1 MVTVP
6 HYPQFRD
13 ISIQDKPVFK
23 DALAPS
29 PPRISEHTFTNLFIW
44 NYYYHFLWCLWDEC
58 ICIMARPD
66 GKAPYFLPPIG
77 TSHIAG
83 RMGEMLR
90 HLQHMEVQASVQR
103 VPEDIVT
110 HHLSGHELFAIA
122 PDRDNSDY
130 VYRTDDLVRLEG
142 NKYHGKKNHI
152 NRFKKNNPYEYSSL
166 TPELVEQCLALEA
179 QWCDIRHCAL
189 YPGLAGE
196 ERAIYEALTNMN
208 HLDFKGGVI
217 LVNGKVEAFAL
228 GERLNPET
236 AVIHIEKANP
246 ALEGLYPLIN
256 QEFCAHEWAEVP
268 FVNREQDLGE
278 EGLRK
283 AKLSY
288 HPHHLVD
295 KYTVT
300 LSDSNRRDTQQ

>member
-1 MVTVP
+1 MATVP
-6 HYPQFRD
+6 RYPQFSE
-13 ISIQDKPVFK
+13 ITIQDKLILK
-23 DALAPS
+23 DALAQS
-29 PPRISEHTFTNLFIW
+29 PPLISEHTFTNLFIW

-58 ICIMARPD
+58 ICIMARPG

-77 TSHIAG
+77 TSHIAE
-83 RMGEMLR
+83 RMSDLLL
-90 HLQHMEVQASVQR
+90 HLKRMEVQPSLQR
-103 VPEDIVT
+103 VPEEIIT
-110 HHLSGHELFAIA
+110 QHLVGHNHFAIT

-130 VYRTDDLVRLEG
+130 VYGTEDLINLEG

-152 NRFKKNNPYEYSSL
+152 NKFKKNHSYEYSPL

-179 QWCDIRHCAL
+179 QWCDIRHCEL

-228 GERLNPET
+228 GELLNPET

-246 ALEGLYPLIN
+246 AFEGLYQLIN

-288 HPHHLVD
+288 HPHHLVN

-300 LSDSNRRDTQQ
+300 LKNGG

>member
-1 MVTVP
+1 MPEEIIT
-6 HYPQFRD
+6 Q
-13 ISIQDKPVFK
+13 
-23 DALAPS
+23 
-29 PPRISEHTFTNLFIW
+29 
-44 NYYYHFLWCLWDEC
+44 
-58 ICIMARPD
+58 
-66 GKAPYFLPPIG
+66 
-77 TSHIAG
+77 
-83 RMGEMLR
+83 
-90 HLQHMEVQASVQR
+90 HLV
-103 VPEDIVT
+103 
-110 HHLSGHELFAIA
+110 GHNRFAIT

-130 VYRTDDLVRLEG
+130 VYRTEDLINLEG

-152 NRFKKNNPYEYSSL
+152 NKFKKNHSYEYSPL

-179 QWCDIRHCAL
+179 QWCDIRHCEL

-228 GERLNPET
+228 GELLNPET

-246 ALEGLYPLIN
+246 AFEGLYQLIN

-288 HPHHLVD
+288 HPHHLVN

-300 LSDSNRRDTQQ
+300 LKNGG

>member
-1 MVTVP
+1 MIAAP
-6 HYPQFRD
+6 RYPRFRE
-13 ISIQDKPVFK
+13 ITIEDKPVFQA
-23 DALAPS
+23 ALAQS
-29 PPRISEHTFTNLFIW
+29 PPQISEHTFTNLFIW
-44 NYYYHFLWCLWDEC
+44 NYYYHFLWCRWDEC
-58 ICIMARPD
+58 ICIIARPD
-66 GKAPYFLPPIG
+66 GKPPFLLPPLG
-77 TSHIAG
+77 TGITAERILG
-83 RMGEMLR
+83 LLRQVERMEARPSM
-90 HLQHMEVQASVQR
+90 QR
-103 VPEDIVT
+103 VPEHLVT
-110 HHLSGHELFAIA
+110 GCLSGHDPFVVT

-130 VYRTDDLVRLEG
+130 VYRTEDLIKLEG

-152 NRFKKNNPYEYSSL
+152 NKFKKNHRSEYSPL

-228 GERLNPET
+228 GELLNPET
-236 AVIHIEKANP
+236 AVIHVEKANP
-246 ALEGLYPLIN
+246 AFDGLYQLIN
-256 QEFCAHEWAEVP
+256 QEFCAHEWTAVP
-268 FVNREQDLGE
+268 YINREQDLGE

-288 HPHHLVD
+288 HPHHLVN

-300 LSDSNRRDTQQ
+300 LSESNREGI

>member
-1 MVTVP
+1 MATVP
-6 HYPQFRD
+6 RYPQFSE
-13 ISIQDKPVFK
+13 ITIQDKLILK
-23 DALAPS
+23 DALAQS
-29 PPRISEHTFTNLFIW
+29 PPLISEHTFTNLFIW

-58 ICIMARPD
+58 ICIMARPG

-77 TSHIAG
+77 TSHIAE
-83 RMGEMLR
+83 RMSDLLL
-90 HLQHMEVQASVQR
+90 HLKRMEVQPSLQR
-103 VPEDIVT
+103 VPEEIIT
-110 HHLSGHELFAIA
+110 QHLVGHNHFAIT

-130 VYRTDDLVRLEG
+130 VYGTEDLINLEG

-152 NRFKKNNPYEYSSL
+152 NKFKKNHSYEYSPL

-179 QWCDIRHCAL
+179 QWCDIRHCEL

-228 GERLNPET
+228 GEILNPET

-246 ALEGLYPLIN
+246 AFEGLYQLIN

-288 HPHHLVD
+288 HPHHLVN

-300 LSDSNRRDTQQ
+300 LKNGG